1 MLLLVS
7 LLFFAELIPQVKNTE
22 TDECFFFDVSYVNAL
37 GERKPKERIII
48 KLYTKVVPRTC
59 HNFVRFIEGV
69 ERDGKIYSYK
79 NNIFHRI
86 IDNFMIQAGD
96 VTHRNGTGGFSVYGR
111 KFEDENFTKKHDR
124 AGLLSMANAGR
135 NTNGSQ
141 FFITVA
147 KTPWLDNKHVVFGE
161 VDASCMDVVHE
172 ISKVETNEWD
182 QPLEDVVIV
191 DCGRLNVEDNAKH
204 EL

>member
-1 MLLLVS
+1 MESVDKTAKLL
-7 LLFFAELIPQVKNTE
+7 KNKKV
-22 TDECFFFDVSYVNAL
+22 FLDVSYTPRGMSA
-37 GERKPKERIII
+37 PKTVRLIIT
-48 KLYTKVVPRTC
+48 LFADVVPRTC

-172 ISKVETNEWD
+172 ISKVETTSG
-182 QPLEDVVIV
+182 DVPKHQVEIV
-191 DCGRLNVEDNAKH
+191 NCGLI
-204 EL
+204 